1 VGQPLTLS
9 KYPEVHLSYS
19 EDYPSALTCDER
31 LQELAAIFG
40 QGLLRFFGSGA
51 LDAES
56 HRHVAPGEEPETV
69 QKALDVSPVSDPVVS
84 RLTQERS

>member
-1 VGQPLTLS
+1 MPNS
-9 KYPEVHLSYS
+9 K
-19 EDYPSALTCDER
+19 DYPSVLTPDER

-40 QGLLRFFGSGA
+40 QALLRFFGSGA

-56 HRHVAPGEEPETV
+56 GGSAPCGHDTETV
-69 QKALDVSPVSDPVVS
+69 QKSLDVSPTSDPVVS